1 MTKDEHIYIAG
12 PLCFYPDGGK
22 MWNAFRQ
29 EAEFYGFDVTL
40 PNDNKLVGPDEKPTK
55 EEMSRRIFQNCADS
69 MAKTNGIIVNLE
81 TYRGSEPDG
90 GSIYELG
97 MAYGVGAKCYG
108 FTRDKRRL
116 GVKYQAAKYN
126 SDMSGATDIYGDNLG
141 HPELPFSVD
150 LIGSM
155 KIIEGSFSDCLKV
168 YMADIEEESKQKAMR
183 GLRFEEDEP
192 CETLIKGEKPVVFIS
207 DFHRD
212 DLDAKEKYAEKKAI
226 LEKYGFVGI
235 APTDDAPGVENIE
248 TDDPYEKA
256 YNIFDRYQQHV
267 RNCDIILSDLNDY
280 RGGYEPAS
288 DVAFEAGM
296 AFELGKKMY
305 GYMDNIGPMVD
316 RIPNGGE
323 ENGFRDFNG
332 MNVENFNAPINLMFG
347 ASVKLLDGS
356 FEDIVRKMAEDLKT
370 QE

>member
-1 MTKDEHIYIAG
+1 MIKDEHIYIAG
-12 PLCFYPDGGK
+12 PLCFYPDGNK
-22 MWNAFRQ
+22 MWTSFRL

-40 PNDNKLVGPDEKPTK
+40 PNDSKLVGPDEKPTK
-55 EEMSRRIFQNCADS
+55 EEMSAKIFKNCADS

-90 GSIYELG
+90 GSVYELG
-97 MAYGVGAKCYG
+97 MAYALGAKCYG
-108 FTRDKRRL
+108 FTRDKRRV

-126 SDMSGATDIYGDNLG
+126 PDLSGATDIFGDNIG

-150 LIGSM
+150 LIGAM
-155 KIIEGSFSDCLKV
+155 KIVEGSFRDCLKV
-168 YMADIEEESKQKAMR
+168 YMTDIEEESKQKAMR
-183 GLRFEEDEP
+183 GIRFEEDEP
-192 CETLIKGEKPVVFIS
+192 CETLKKGEKPVVFLS

-212 DLDAKEKYAEKKAI
+212 DIDAAVKYAEKKAV
-226 LEKYGFVGI
+226 LEKYGFEAIV
-235 APTDDAPGVENIE
+235 PTDDAPGVENIE
-248 TDDPYEKA
+248 TDDPYAKA
-256 YNIFDRYQQHV
+256 YNLFDRYQQHV

-296 AFELGKKMY
+296 AFELDKKRY
-305 GYMDNIGPMVD
+305 AFMDNIGPMID

-332 MNVENFNAPINLMFG
+332 MNVENFNAPVNLMFG
-347 ASVKLLDGS
+347 ASFKLLDGS
-356 FEDIVRKMAEDLKT
+356 FEDVVRKMREDLDT
-370 QE
+370 QP